1 MYKDYF
7 DAAKF
12 ETVEHPSESKDVIRL
27 DVTDIRKDIRCPK
40 CGKQMVSRGKR
51 DSVFFDVDD
60 RSKNQLKIL
69 YIVYHHIRG
78 YRCKQCS
85 VDTNEPRVI
94 TSDSQMS
101 RALKIRIA
109 QLLWSSSSRNNI
121 KLNDLIKKFQ
131 VPSGTQENK
140 TISLITKYKIFS
152 ILHEYETE
160 IKKLVESYEMCN
172 ELLYY
177 PFSFRASKTGTSK
190 TGTSKTGTNKTGTN
204 KTGTNKTGTN
214 KTGTNKYGALFGI
227 DIQDE
232 TCENN
237 GNRKKPEVKLYI
249 YKFDKEYSDLS
260 LKGFLQ
266 SKADKNI
273 GEITRIYLSPI
284 YSPYDE
290 TYKFAHNAFHS
301 YFAEAILYEFKR
313 AYNKTEVDTANLGLS
328 ATLSANAY
336 RCKREVEKR
345 IENPKFSGD
354 KSRKFFEEIF
364 AFLKSDDK
372 LFEYYK
378 DVYAS
383 FKNNF
388 SSWSKSERIPDRE
401 TKQSLEDFDNIVE
414 KYFEQNGDFKYLLTR
429 IMLDIPSQTSVICRY
444 DWRMGSITKPNKF
457 DMTFT
462 YCSAAAVML
471 RPTCNEYF
479 IFRVESLDKNLYY
492 LIVGYD
498 DKKYCRYDIV
508 DGQNL
513 KHLLNYFDQ
522 LTIWEVEQVGRVYCS
537 FDKPLFEMVSTIFF
551 NAEIRVDLS
560 ELIFK
565 YCDCCSDSQVDF
577 FEESILSSL
586 SNLQTDSEIVFLK
599 NWYNALSDIDRD
611 SFSAVYKQMAAAP
624 ELLRYQCS
632 FLELGTYQDYRLIYD
647 LAFKISDIASKE
659 DLQLMLRDWQVRP
672 CISTQKELVGHHVLM
687 GYEDLKI
694 SLSDW
699 IKCMNDEMLLSEG
712 DFLDSEG

>member
-1 MYKDYF
+1 MVSIRFGVKSMYKDYF
-7 DAAKF
+7 DETKF
-12 ETVEHPSESKDVIRL
+12 ETVEKPSENKDVICL
-27 DVTDIRKDIRCPK
+27 DVTDMRKDIRCPK

-78 YRCKQCS
+78 YRCKQCGI
-85 VDTNEPRVI
+85 DTNEPRAI
-94 TSDSQMS
+94 TSNSQMS

-109 QLLWSSSSRNNI
+109 RLLWSSSSRNNI
-121 KLNDLIKKFQ
+121 KWNDLIKKFQ
-131 VPSGTQENK
+131 LPSGAQENK
-140 TISLITKYKIFS
+140 TISLITKYRIFS
-152 ILHEYETE
+152 ILHEYEAE
-160 IKKLVESYEMCN
+160 INKLVKSYEICS

-177 PFSFRASKTGTSK
+177 PFSFGTK
-190 TGTSKTGTNKTGTN
+190 E
-204 KTGTNKTGTN
+204 
-214 KTGTNKYGALFGI
+214 YGAFFGI

-232 TCENN
+232 PCENT
-237 GNRKKPEVKLYI
+237 GDREKPDVKLYI
-249 YKFDKEYSDLS
+249 YKFDKEYSDIS

-313 AYNKTEVDTANLGLS
+313 VLNIIDHDIDSLGLP
-328 ATLSANAY
+328 ATLYESAFQCERN
-336 RCKREVEKR
+336 VDDH
-345 IENPKFSGD
+345 IEHSSFKANG
-354 KSRKFFEEIF
+354 SRKFFEEIF

-372 LFEYYK
+372 LFKYYK

-586 SNLQTDSEIVFLK
+586 FNLQTDSEIVFLK

-632 FLELGTYQDYRLIYD
+632 FLNLGTYQDYRLIYD

-699 IKCMNDEMLLSEG
+699 IKCMNDEILLSEG
-712 DFLDSEG
+712 DFIDSEG